1 MKSKINRYNNCA
13 NIVFGEGLGAE
24 IAKQKTNNSVRRRS
38 GGRDCES
45 VGQLAKLVLG
55 EGLGVEVFSRRV
67 DEPPREVHAVGDV
80 DSSVAVDL
88 RTLAEINMAADVRAL
103 HAQPGGVQHRLK
115 TPPCPHDAKAA
126 LVSRHQS
133 NLAGSE
139 IRCGGFVV
147 AGFVGH

>member
-1 MKSKINRYNNCA
+1 M
-13 NIVFGEGLGAE
+13 IVVEHGAGRCKHAVAADEHAQRSAGVKVVADASSQTDGQLRLPMFGEVRL
-24 IAKQKTNNSVRRRS
+24 KTHAVT
-38 GGRDCES
+38 
-45 VGQLAKLVLG
+45 
-55 EGLGVEVFSRRV
+55 
-67 DEPPREVHAVGDV
+67 EVHAVGDV